1 MDGYYEV
8 NSDRIAL
15 ELLGCFWH
23 GHCCRFNPNE
33 LNPVSKTP
41 CGVLRRQSD
50 NKLEVLHNAYNLK
63 VITVWECMWE
73 KAK

>member
-1 MDGYYEV
+1 MDGYYEL
-8 NSDRIAL
+8 NGDIIAL

-33 LNPVSKTP
+33 FPF
-41 CGVLRRQSD
+41 GVLRRQSD